1 MTKKL
6 EDLKKGQKKSKKH
19 LRRVLK
25 LFYNLNDNVKGNP
38 TTTYHVSSRHKRNVQ
53 KDDSDALKTDSDDLQ
68 FGSQDD
74 VFIDFDIGVVVD
86 KDVKIVMEFFNS
98 EKEEG
103 DEEKEIAEDE
113 DDKGENYEEILKM
126 SRLSRLGQERS
137 RPVIEIGSPAHAPTK
152 VNYALLQCLSD
163 EPPTEKLEEF
173 REWIK
178 KGLLKKPPQSAKIG
192 ALWRVY
198 KKSPDKY
205 DWGSCDSLMKIIYSV
220 CIRCGL
226 SWFEV
231 NTLLIPMHLEDLKHR
246 VLAKLDLLNWTIE
259 VYDSLHHEGPHN
271 YKVRETLECMSKF
284 IPMLANRISLFEF
297 KPRDPP
303 GIYPIPVTIMQDIP
317 RQKNG

>member
-178 KGLLKKPPQSAKIG
+178 KGLLKKPPQ
-192 ALWRVY
+192 
-198 KKSPDKY
+198 
-205 DWGSCDSLMKIIYSV
+205 
-220 CIRCGL
+220 
-226 SWFEV
+226 
-231 NTLLIPMHLEDLKHR
+231 R